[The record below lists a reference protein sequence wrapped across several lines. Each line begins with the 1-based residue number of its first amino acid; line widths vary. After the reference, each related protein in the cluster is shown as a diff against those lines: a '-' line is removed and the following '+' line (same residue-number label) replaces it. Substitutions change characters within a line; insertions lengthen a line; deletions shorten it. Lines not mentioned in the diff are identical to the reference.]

1 MQRSSLRVVL
11 DTNLVVSAALF
22 PHSQPRQVVDYVVER
37 RAALISTA
45 VFAEML
51 DVLLRPRFDRYLQRD
66 GRIAVL
72 ASLLRAS
79 ERVTITHR
87 IAACR
92 DPKDD
97 KFLELA
103 ISGAATHIVT
113 GDNDLRDLHPFR
125 NIPVIP
131 PAAFLTEQVG

>member
-1 MQRSSLRVVL
+1 MRRSNLRVVL
-11 DTNLVVSAALF
+11 DTNLVVSATLF

-45 VFAEML
+45 VLAEML
-51 DVLLRPRFDRYLQRD
+51 DVLLRPRFDRYLQRE

-72 ASLLRAS
+72 ASLLRAA

-87 IAACR
+87 IAVCR

-103 ISGAATHIVT
+103 ISGQATHIVT
-113 GDNDLRDLHPFR
+113 GDNDLRDLHTFH
-125 NIPVIP
+125 NIPIIS